1 MSSALLVGNRRDLFK
16 SQALHALLIGTIK
29 YARQISH
36 QFQKMMSTWRLR
48 IAWYLLHVTGLLPHS
63 HGRHAMPSGEL
74 ITQRK
79 DVVRCT
85 VFIRTTRA
93 AGSSRCFSIRQYFTI
108 AFLLVLVAFLADV
121 RLGLC
126 NRKLLGASD

>member
-1 MSSALLVGNRRDLFK
+1 MSSALLVGNRPDHFK
-16 SQALHALLIGTIK
+16 SQALRVLLIGTIK

-36 QFQKMMSTWRLR
+36 QFQKMMSTWCLR
-48 IAWYLLHVTGLLPHS
+48 TAWCLLHITGLLPHY

-74 ITQRK
+74 TTQRK
-79 DVVRCT
+79 GVVRCT

-93 AGSSRCFSIRQYFTI
+93 PGSRCFSIYQYFTI
-108 AFLLVLVAFLADV
+108 AFLLVFVAFLADV

-126 NRKLLGASD
+126 HRKLGASG